1 MNNILYLTYLLSGLL
16 CICLAVGA
24 GAFLTRRFHLSWR
37 LFWIGGAVF
46 LLSQVFHIPF
56 NAGVSLLFREGM
68 LPAPAERWQLAFNA
82 AFLGLSAGIFEE
94 TARYLGYRWWAKEA
108 RTWSKGL
115 LYGAGHGGFE
125 AIIVGG
131 LILLSFLV
139 MIALQGSEIPAVL
152 SPEQQDLLRSQQQ
165 AYWSVNWYDSLLGFA
180 ERAFALPVQLSLSI
194 LVLQAFVR
202 GRMRWLFIA
211 ILWHALIDAGVV
223 FSAGNL
229 TIYLVEGIVALFGLA
244 SAGIIAILYKGEPKE
259 EIEGELPISKQPP
272 PISLT
277 PAEVTEENLEETRY
291 TD

>member
-1 MNNILYLTYLLSGLL
+1 MNSILYLTYPLSGAL
-16 CICLAVGA
+16 CICLAIGVSA
-24 GAFLTRRFHLSWR
+24 ALVRRFHLSWR

-46 LLSQVFHIPF
+46 VLSQVFHIPF
-56 NAGVSLLFREGM
+56 NAGVSLLFRDGV
-68 LPAPAERWQLAFNA
+68 LPAPAEKWQLAFNA

-94 TARYLGYRWWAKEA
+94 TARYFGYRWWAKEA

-131 LILLSFLV
+131 LILLSYLV
-139 MIALQGSEIPAVL
+139 MVALQGSEVPAVL

-165 AYWSVNWYDSLLGFA
+165 AYWSASWYDSMLGFA
-180 ERAFALPVQLSLSI
+180 ERTFALPVQLSLSV

-202 GRMRWLFIA
+202 GRIRWLFLA

-223 FSAGNL
+223 FSAGHL
-229 TIYLVEGIVALFGLA
+229 SIYLVEGIVALFGLT
-244 SAGIIAILYKGEPKE
+244 SLGIIALLYKREPKS
-259 EIEGELPISKQPP
+259 EIEGGPPAIEQPP
-272 PISLT
+272 PFSLT
-277 PAEVTEENLEETRY
+277 SVEITEEKLEETRY